1 MARYLAAIAFLLC
14 SVCMALAEKRVALVV
29 GNGAYR
35 NTPTLAN
42 PVNDAD
48 DMAEALRRV
57 GFTVQVE
64 HDLTKRDAEGALARF
79 ARLAENAD
87 AALFF
92 YAGHGVQYRGTN
104 YLMPV
109 DARLEDEFSIN
120 YELIR
125 VDDVLFSLERVKGV
139 KLLVLDAC
147 RNNPLLEALV
157 RPGATRDVAAT
168 RGLARMDAARGMLV
182 AYSTQVNQVA
192 VDGSGRNSPFTSA
205 LLHHIEEPGV
215 EAAIMFRR
223 VAADVDRA
231 TGGRQL
237 PELWVSL
244 RGEFFINTAESD
256 LQAWS
261 KVNPDDRAMLD
272 DFIRRFPRSPIAIDA
287 RTRVAALERA
297 SAEAARAAA
306 EQERLAREQAT
317 RDRLAREQAQ
327 RERLAQEQA
336 AREQA
341 ERERLARQ
349 LIERERMEQRLA
361 QERADKEKA
370 DRETADREKAERE
383 KAEQEKA
390 AREQAEREKA
400 EHERQRLEATRKE
413 PAAAG
418 AAGPQVAMLPPA
430 ADPRLS
436 GGALVRAIKQEL
448 TRVGCYTGAIDDQWE
463 NGAAR
468 SAVSNFVRQI
478 KLAAA
483 PSQPDL
489 GFLQAIQRSAAP
501 VCPPVCRHGF
511 TLNRDGTCVRR
522 EKETARRP
530 HKAAPH
536 APARAAPQA
545 PVRAASTQEGGH
557 VTCGRRGCQVVPKG
571 CIAVRHG
578 GGGGLGG
585 RIFCN

>member
-1 MARYLAAIAFLLC
+1 
-14 SVCMALAEKRVALVV
+14 
-29 GNGAYR
+29 
-35 NTPTLAN
+35 
-42 PVNDAD
+42 
-48 DMAEALRRV
+48 
-57 GFTVQVE
+57 
-64 HDLTKRDAEGALARF
+64 
-79 ARLAENAD
+79 
-87 AALFF
+87 
-92 YAGHGVQYRGTN
+92 
-104 YLMPV
+104 
-109 DARLEDEFSIN
+109 
-120 YELIR
+120 
-125 VDDVLFSLERVKGV
+125 
-139 KLLVLDAC
+139 
-147 RNNPLLEALV
+147 
-157 RPGATRDVAAT
+157 
-168 RGLARMDAARGMLV
+168 MLV
-182 AYSTQVNQVA
+182 AYSTQANQVA

-237 PELWVSL
+237 PELRVSL

-272 DFIRRFPRSPIAIDA
+272 DFIRRFPRSPIATDA

-297 SAEAARAAA
+297 ATEAARAAV

-317 RDRLAREQAQ
+317 RDRLARE
-327 RERLAQEQA
+327 RLAQEQV

-383 KAEQEKA
+383 KAEQE
-390 AREQAEREKA
+390 
-400 EHERQRLEATRKE
+400 RQRLEATRKG
-413 PAAAG
+413 PVG
-418 AAGPQVAMLPPA
+418 ADATGLQVAMLPPA

-463 NGAAR
+463 SGAAR
-468 SAVSNFVRQI
+468 SAVSNFVRRI

-501 VCPPVCRHGF
+501 VCSPVCRRGF

-545 PVRAASTQEGGH
+545 PVRAASTQDGGH

-585 RIFCN
+585 KIFCN

>member
-1 MARYLAAIAFLLC
+1 MARYLAAIAFLIL
-14 SVCMALAEKRVALVV
+14 SVCAALAEKRVALVI

-57 GFTVQVE
+57 GYTVQVE

-109 DARLEDEFSIN
+109 DARLDDEFSIN

-125 VDDVLFSLERVKGV
+125 VDDVLFSLERVRGV
-139 KLLVLDAC
+139 RLLVLDAC
-147 RNNPLLEALV
+147 RNNPLLEALM
-157 RPGATRDVAAT
+157 RPGTTRDVAAT
-168 RGLARMDAARGMLV
+168 RGLARMEAARGMLV
-182 AYSTQVNQVA
+182 AYSTQANQVA
-192 VDGSGRNSPFTSA
+192 VDGAGRNSPFTSA
-205 LLHHIEEPGV
+205 LLQHIEEPGV

-272 DFIRRFPRSPIAIDA
+272 DFIRRFPRSPIAVDA
-287 RTRVAALERA
+287 RTRVAALE
-297 SAEAARAAA
+297 RAAA
-306 EQERLAREQAT
+306 EQERLAREQA
-317 RDRLAREQAQ
+317 AREQTE
-327 RERLAQEQA
+327 RERIARER
-336 AREQA
+336 REQA
-341 ERERLARQ
+341 ERERLAQ
-349 LIERERMEQRLA
+349 ERLAQERLAQERIEQRLA
-361 QERADKEKA
+361 QERADK
-370 DRETADREKAERE
+370 DRADREKVERENAERESAERE
-383 KAEQEKA
+383 KAAKEKT
-390 AREQAEREKA
+390 AREQAEREQA
-400 EHERQRLEATRKE
+400 EQKRLRLEAMRKQ
-413 PAAAG
+413 PATGDAAA
-418 AAGPQVAMLPPA
+418 AQIAMLPPA
-430 ADPRLS
+430 TEPVLS
-436 GGALVRAIKQEL
+436 GAALVRAIKQEL

-463 NGAAR
+463 SGAAR
-468 SAVSNFVRQI
+468 AAVTNFVRQI
-478 KLAAA
+478 KLAVA

-501 VCPPVCRHGF
+501 VCPPVCRQGF
-511 TLNRDGTCVRR
+511 VLSRNMTCVKR
-522 EKETARRP
+522 EKETVRRP
-530 HKAAPH
+530 KAAPR
-536 APARAAPQA
+536 APANAAPQT
-545 PVRAASTQEGGH
+545 PVQAASAPGGGYT
-557 VTCGRRGCQVVPKG
+557 TCGRNGCQFVPKG
-571 CIAVRHG
+571 CIAIRHAG
-578 GGGGLGG
+578 GHGLGG
-585 RIFCN
+585 KIFCN